1 MKKRTRG
8 KTSKELIFSAYM
20 ERDENIFPKILQLYV
35 APSSA
40 VADVTYGK
48 GIFWEKVPKGI
59 YHILATD
66 IKTGVDC
73 RSLPYTDRTIDCVVL
88 DPTYDEKFYRRS
100 VSQLDGSG
108 SHNSSGKTCRKNI
121 ETTDGSK
128 YHKAILD
135 LYFKTGQE
143 AHRVLH
149 KDGIFIVKC
158 QDLVSDN
165 RQRLIHVDLINH
177 YQSLGFYAKDLF
189 LVVRPNKPR
198 VRRLKKQ
205 DHARKNHSYFLVF
218 IKES

>member
-8 KTSKELIFSAYM
+8 KTSRELIFSAY
-20 ERDENIFPKILQLYV
+20 RGENEDIFPKIFQLYV
-35 APSSA
+35 TPGSTA
-40 VADVTYGK
+40 ADVTYGK
-48 GIFWEKVPKGI
+48 GIFWKKVPKGI
-59 YHILATD
+59 CQVLATD

-73 RSLPYTDRTIDCVVL
+73 RSLPYTDGTIDCVVL
-88 DPTYDEKFYRRS
+88 DPPYAEGFYRRS
-100 VSQLDGSG
+100 VSQLAGSG
-108 SHNSSGKTCRKNI
+108 SHNAFVGTNAKNT
-121 ETTDGSK
+121 ETTEGPK
-128 YHKAILD
+128 YHEALLD
-135 LYFKTGQE
+135 LYFKAGQE

-165 RQRLIHVDLINH
+165 QQRLIHVDLINY

-189 LVVRPNKPR
+189 LIVGPNKPR
-198 VRRLKKQ
+198 VRRLKRQ